1 MICRTKIFLD
11 FFITFNKFISIF
23 NILFFKKIE
32 FVQSTTAN
40 IENNKIIMRFYNMKN
55 YFLFLI
61 KYVDKPRNTIKESFF
76 EIRKILNQQK
86 KESILTEIELPETNK
101 NKNIDLNLNLN
112 YFEKLGYKLFIK
124 SSFLKSCTVLYIEFL
139 NKIYKIWYEDS
150 QSVIYIF
157 RIENEIKMVFLK
169 FIVDTKIIYKGYESI
184 FLYLKIR
191 KILRKIILHFLV

>member
-1 MICRTKIFLD
+1 MQFLKRKYFWIFLLLLLSLSV
-11 FFITFNKFISIF
+11 FLIF
-23 NILFFKKIE
+23 CFLSAKYKDKELIEIAENLRKIE

-40 IENNKIIMRFYNMKN
+40 IENNKILMRFYNMKN

-61 KYVDKPRNTIKESFF
+61 KYDHADF
-76 EIRKILNQQK
+76 ILLSK
-86 KESILTEIELPETNK
+86 
-101 NKNIDLNLNLN
+101 DLNLN

-124 SSFLKSCTVLYIEFL
+124 RSFLKSCTVLYIEFL

-169 FIVDTKIIYKGYESI
+169 FIIDTKIIYKGYESI
-184 FLYLKIR
+184 SVVFKDKENFKENYLAFSGLIYFLFRLNN
-191 KILRKIILHFLV
+191 LN

>member
-1 MICRTKIFLD
+1 M
-11 FFITFNKFISIF
+11 
-23 NILFFKKIE
+23 E

-61 KYVDKPRNTIKESFF
+61 KYVDKPRIPIKESFF

-101 NKNIDLNLNLN
+101 YKNIDLKWDYADFILLSKDLNIN
-112 YFEKLGYKLFIK
+112 YFEKLVYKLFIK
-124 SSFLKSCTVLYIEFL
+124 SSFLKSCT
-139 NKIYKIWYEDS
+139 
-150 QSVIYIF
+150 SVIYIF

-184 FLYLKIR
+184 SVVFKDKENFKENYLAFSGLIYFLFRLNN
-191 KILRKIILHFLV
+191 LN

>member
-1 MICRTKIFLD
+1 MQFLKRKYFWIFLLLLLSLSV
-11 FFITFNKFISIF
+11 FLIF
-23 NILFFKKIE
+23 CFLSAKYKDKELIEIAENLRKIE

-40 IENNKIIMRFYNMKN
+40 IENNKILMRFYNMKN

-61 KYVDKPRNTIKESFF
+61 KYDHADF
-76 EIRKILNQQK
+76 ILLSK
-86 KESILTEIELPETNK
+86 
-101 NKNIDLNLNLN
+101 DLNLN

-124 SSFLKSCTVLYIEFL
+124 RSFLKSCTVLYIEFL

-169 FIVDTKIIYKGYESI
+169 FIGNTKIIYKGYESI
-184 FLYLKIR
+184 SVVFKDRENFKAFYLAFSGLI
-191 KILRKIILHFLV
+191 HFLFRLNYLN